1 MNTKVTHTA
10 KSVSARSSILIG
22 ALVACAVLPNPTRAA
37 GPDPD
42 HESYPRRDDF
52 RCNNETLRG
61 NYGFTITGM
70 RPAGPGGP
78 LVAIVGTALTTFNGD
93 GTFDQFDNI
102 NVGPPAVSYVPDR
115 PGSGTY
121 SLSPDCSG
129 TMTLVAGGMTLQ
141 LAINVVDHG
150 REIRTAVVTPNVI
163 ITSNGRRT

>member
-1 MNTKVTHTA
+1 MNTKVTQTA
-10 KSVSARSSILIG
+10 KSVSAKSFILFG
-22 ALVACAVLPNPTRAA
+22 ALVAWAVLSDPIRAA

-42 HESYPRRDDF
+42 SYPRRDDF

-78 LVAIVGTALTTFNGD
+78 QVAIVGTALTTFHGD
-93 GTFDQFDNI
+93 GTFEQFDNI
-102 NVGPPAVSYVPDR
+102 NVGPPLASYVPDR

-129 TMTLVAGGMTLQ
+129 TMTLMAGGMTLE

>member
-1 MNTKVTHTA
+1 MKTKVSYTA
-10 KSVSARSSILIG
+10 KTVVSDPI
-22 ALVACAVLPNPTRAA
+22 RAA

-42 HESYPRRDDF
+42 HGSDPRRDDF
-52 RCNNETLRG
+52 RCNNESLRG

-93 GTFDQFDNI
+93 GTFEQFDNI
-102 NVGPPAVSYVPDR
+102 NVGPPVASYVPDR

-129 TMTLVAGGMTLQ
+129 TMTLVAGGMTLE
-141 LAINVVDHG
+141 LAIIVVDHG
-150 REIRTAVVTPNVI
+150 REIRTAVVTPNAI